1 MKTPRILLFA
11 VLLLGFSCKTVNKT
25 AQKPNVLFLFT
36 DDYSYRAVHALG
48 NKQVIT
54 PNIDQLMADGTTLTH
69 AYNMG
74 SWSGAVCTASR
85 SMLVSG
91 MSVWRTNEHR
101 EKWNQKDSLAR
112 MTTWPKLME
121 QAGYETYMSGKWHV
135 DIPAEN
141 VFNHTAHIRHG
152 MPKDAF
158 DHAKMMKRFDTEV
171 ATGKKTFA
179 EVMPNGYNRP
189 LAEDDNSWSP
199 TDTAKGGYW
208 EGGKHWSEVL
218 KDDAF
223 GFIDEA
229 AKKDKPF
236 FMYLAFNAA
245 HDPRQ
250 SPQKYIDMYPLEKI
264 ELPENFQADYPYHE
278 EIGVGPRLRDEALA
292 PFPRT
297 ELAIKTHLQEYYA
310 IITHMDEQIGLILKE
325 LEAKGLRENTLIFLT
340 ADHGLAIGR
349 HGLLGKQNMYDHSMR
364 VPLLVAGPGI
374 PKGKKVEK
382 DVFLQDIMA
391 SSIDAAELK
400 KPDFVEFNSF
410 LPLVKNTNEKGSLES
425 GVYGAYLDLQ
435 RMIRKDGYK
444 LIVYPKVNKVLLFD
458 MDNDPEEMN
467 NLAEDSAHKA
477 KVKMLFE
484 DLIKLQ
490 KHYADPLD
498 LRKFRL

>member
-1 MKTPRILLFA
+1 
-11 VLLLGFSCKTVNKT
+11 
-25 AQKPNVLFLFT
+25 
-36 DDYSYRAVHALG
+36 
-48 NKQVIT
+48 
-54 PNIDQLMADGTTLTH
+54 
-69 AYNMG
+69 
-74 SWSGAVCTASR
+74 
-85 SMLVSG
+85 
-91 MSVWRTNEHR
+91 
-101 EKWNQKDSLAR
+101 
-112 MTTWPKLME
+112 
-121 QAGYETYMSGKWHV
+121 
-135 DIPAEN
+135 
-141 VFNHTAHIRHG
+141 
-152 MPKDAF
+152 
-158 DHAKMMKRFDTEV
+158 
-171 ATGKKTFA
+171 
-179 EVMPNGYNRP
+179 
-189 LAEDDNSWSP
+189 
-199 TDTAKGGYW
+199 
-208 EGGKHWSEVL
+208 VL

-264 ELPENFQADYPYHE
+264 ELPKNFQPDYPYHE

-325 LEAKGLRENTLIFLT
+325 LEAKGLHENTLIFLT
-340 ADHGLAIGR
+340 ADHGLAMGR

-374 PKGKKVEK
+374 PKGKKVDK

-391 SSIDAAELK
+391 SSIDAAGLK

-467 NLAEDSAHKA
+467 NLAEDAQYKA
-477 KVKMLFE
+477 KVKVLFE
-484 DLIKLQ
+484 DLVKLQ

-498 LRKFRL
+498 LSKFRL